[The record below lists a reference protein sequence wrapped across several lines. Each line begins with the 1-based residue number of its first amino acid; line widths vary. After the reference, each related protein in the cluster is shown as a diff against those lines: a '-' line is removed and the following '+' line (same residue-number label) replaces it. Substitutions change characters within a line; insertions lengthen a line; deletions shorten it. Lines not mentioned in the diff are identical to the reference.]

1 MYKVIAKFR
10 DKDGTIYEV
19 GEEYKGSKAK
29 ARLSELTTDKNK
41 YGYPF
46 IEEVQIEDEVPDD
59 EIEVVD
65 DDDKDKDK
73 G

>member
-10 DKDGTIYEV
+10 DKDGTIYEI
-19 GEEYKGSKAK
+19 GDEYKGSKAK
-29 ARLSELTTDKNK
+29 VRLKELSTDQNK

-46 IEEVQIEDEVPDD
+46 IEEV
-59 EIEVVD
+59 D
-65 DDDKDKDK
+65 DDDK